1 MSKIKQLP
9 NITEKKQAL
18 SSRCPH
24 GHNSETEERHPL
36 SNGLGFGTVP
46 RDKMRVDRR
55 VQ

>member
-1 MSKIKQLP
+1 MSEIKQLP
-9 NITEKKQAL
+9 DITEKKQTL
-18 SSRCPH
+18 SSRCLH

-46 RDKMRVDRR
+46 RDKTRVDRG

>member
-1 MSKIKQLP
+1 MFEMKQLP
-9 NITEKKQAL
+9 DITEKKQTL

-24 GHNSETEERHPL
+24 GHNSETQERHPL

-46 RDKMRVDRR
+46 CDKMRADRP